1 MSKLKDMS
9 DDSIFISV
17 LFEDQNV
24 RSYRDIENV
33 NNKVE
38 M

>member
-9 DDSIFISV
+9 DDNIFYCYLRIKMSGV
-17 LFEDQNV
+17 IGNT
-24 RSYRDIENV
+24 ENV